1 MQNLNIKIGK
11 MFEEIKKRRVRKL
24 FYNTGFVD
32 VLNKVCSV
40 MLSVTK
46 DGVNENSHQQ
56 QWNTWKWG
64 HSVLRGKLQEL
75 LDQGYDS
82 VTTNYIYSYY
92 NELYKRFN
100 HVDNVVGSEI
110 DIYLEKKISEQTK
123 EIVFAIDV
131 DSVLRNNL
139 GEMVKLYNQEFNEN
153 MTIDDITDYKTDISF
168 PRIEDET
175 GTTSSQ
181 WFFQDHSEELFV
193 KAKPFK
199 HAKEDIN
206 ELRKVGKV
214 IIVTY
219 QKTILNKVQTLEWLD
234 KNGIKYDGIVFAKD
248 KSIVECDYFIDDNDW
263 NFNGCKASHG
273 ILINAPYNRNLNL
286 EELRRKTYCKEIIR
300 FNSLHDFVVEL
311 KNTLTYSHE

>member
-1 MQNLNIKIGK
+1 

-40 MLSVTK
+40 MISITK
-46 DGVNENSHQQ
+46 DGVNENSNKQY
-56 QWNTWKWG
+56 WNTWRWG
-64 HSVLRGKLQEL
+64 HSVLRQKLEEITRYE
-75 LDQGYDS
+75 YDS
-82 VTTNYIYSYY
+82 VTMNYVYSQY
-92 NELYKRFN
+92 NELTKRFE
-100 HVDNVVGSEI
+100 HVDKIVSAKI
-110 DIYLEKKISEQTK
+110 DDYIEKKLLEQK
-123 EIVFAIDV
+123 DEIVFAIDV

-139 GEMVKLYNQEFNEN
+139 GEMVKLYNEEFNED
-153 MTIDDITDYKTDISF
+153 MTVEDIKNYKTDISF
-168 PRIEDET
+168 PRIEEET
-175 GTTSSQ
+175 GQTSSQ

-193 KAKPFK
+193 KAKPFEN
-199 HAKEDIN
+199 ASEDVA
-206 ELRKVGKV
+206 ELRKLGKV

-219 QKTILNKVQTLEWLD
+219 QKTTLNKVQTLEWLD
-234 KNGIKYDGIVFAKD
+234 NNGIKYDGIVFVKD
-248 KSIVECDYFIDDNDW
+248 KSIVDCDYFIDDNDW

-311 KNTLTYSHE
+311 KNTKNQR

>member
-1 MQNLNIKIGK
+1 

-40 MLSVTK
+40 MMSITK
-46 DGVNENSHQQ
+46 DGVNENSNKQY
-56 QWNTWKWG
+56 WNTWKWARV
-64 HSVLRGKLQEL
+64 VLHQKLEEITRCE
-75 LDQGYDS
+75 YDS
-82 VTTNYIYSYY
+82 VTTDYIYSYY
-92 NELYKRFN
+92 NELVKRFE
-100 HVDNVVGSEI
+100 HVDNVVGAKI
-110 DIYLEKKISEQTK
+110 DDYIEKKLLEQK
-123 EIVFAIDV
+123 DEIVFAIDV

-139 GEMVKLYNQEFNEN
+139 GEMVKLYNEEFNED
-153 MTIDDITDYKTDISF
+153 MTVEDIKNYKTDISF
-168 PRIEDET
+168 PRIEEET
-175 GTTSSQ
+175 GQTSSQ

-193 KAKPFK
+193 KAKPFEN
-199 HAKEDIN
+199 ASEDVA
-206 ELRKVGKV
+206 ELRKLGKV

-219 QKTILNKVQTLEWLD
+219 QKTTLNKVQTLEWLD
-234 KNGIKYDGIVFAKD
+234 NNGIKYDGIVFVKD
-248 KSIVECDYFIDDNDW
+248 KSIVDCDYFIDDNDW

-311 KNTLTYSHE
+311 KNTKNQR

>member
-1 MQNLNIKIGK
+1 
-11 MFEEIKKRRVRKL
+11 MFEEIKKRRVKKM

-40 MLSVTK
+40 MMSITK
-46 DGVNENSHQQ
+46 DGVNENSNQQ
-56 QWNTWKWG
+56 YWNTWRWG
-64 HSVLRGKLQEL
+64 HSVLHQKLEEITRCE
-75 LDQGYDS
+75 YDS
-82 VTTNYIYSYY
+82 VTMNYVYSQY
-92 NELYKRFN
+92 NELMKRFE
-100 HVDNVVGSEI
+100 HVDNIVGAKI
-110 DIYLEKKISEQTK
+110 DDYIEKKVLEQK
-123 EIVFAIDV
+123 DKIVFAIDV

-175 GTTSSQ
+175 GKTSSQ
-181 WFFQDHSEELFV
+181 WFFQEHSNELFV
-193 KAKPFK
+193 EAEPFE
-199 HAKEDIN
+199 HASDDIM
-206 ELRKVGKV
+206 ELRKFGKV

-219 QKTILNKVQTLEWLD
+219 QKTKLNKQQTLDWLD
-234 KNGIKYDGIVFAKD
+234 KNNIQYDGIVFVKD
-248 KSIVECDYFIDDNDW
+248 KSIVDCDYFIDDNDW

-311 KNTLTYSHE
+311 KESLNYKQH